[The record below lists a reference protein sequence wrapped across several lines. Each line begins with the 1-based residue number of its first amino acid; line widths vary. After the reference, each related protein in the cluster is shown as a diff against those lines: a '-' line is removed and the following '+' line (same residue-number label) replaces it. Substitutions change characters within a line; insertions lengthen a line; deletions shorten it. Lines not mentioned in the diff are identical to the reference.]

1 MIKMTKKRISA
12 MNMSELR
19 KERKIIATKLN
30 NPKLKLFSKS
40 AQTLLERDKKILKR
54 MAKL

>member
-1 MIKMTKKRISA
+1 MTKKRISA
-12 MNMSELR
+12 MNMSELG